1 MKGIFC
7 SITAKTDGEYRE
19 YLKKR
24 IAIFIVLGIIGLA
37 TIIAVLLTN
46 QFAEDSLNDHSKS
59 YLIGAGSGIIFA
71 SVILIVKNCIV
82 MNDSEK
88 LRRVRIQVTD
98 ERNIQIGTAAMKVT
112 LAVMFFVSYV
122 IMFVGCFYSMI
133 LTKIMS
139 LIICTAILAYFIAY
153 KVLSKKF

>member
-7 SITAKTDGEYRE
+7 STTAKTDGEYRE

-71 SVILIVKNCIV
+71 SVILIIKNCIV

-139 LIICTAILAYFIAY
+139 LIICTVILAYFIAY